1 MTDHRPE
8 IQVGLPKSTRQRATS
23 CIVSSTTLWLS
34 LGMADLEEL
43 AKIKSNFT
51 YTTTMYLAC
60 NILDDN
66 GSKEPLIRSVSAT
79 EWNSATQGNKT

>member
-1 MTDHRPE
+1 M
-8 IQVGLPKSTRQRATS
+8 
-23 CIVSSTTLWLS
+23 SSTTLCRFS
-34 LGMADLEEL
+34 LDMADLEEL